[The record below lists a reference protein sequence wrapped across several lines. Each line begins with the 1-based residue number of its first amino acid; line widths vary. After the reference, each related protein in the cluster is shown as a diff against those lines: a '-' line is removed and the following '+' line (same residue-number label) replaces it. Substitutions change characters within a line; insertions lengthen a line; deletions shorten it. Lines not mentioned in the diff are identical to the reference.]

1 MAQSS
6 SLKKY
11 LPKIHAYP
19 LVAEL
24 ATTHKAQLLF
34 DISEDTPRKT
44 AIALMEEGIKS
55 LDTEA
60 RIGVLKDLSFISSV
74 TTKESARLGRKLF
87 KEMLGKEFEPE
98 VECSTDEDIMLY
110 LFLRHDEIM
119 EKLAFLS
126 PFYASKGYLSYE
138 SKAVGKAVA
147 ETKLTELS
155 REFTRIAN
163 KEDNATE
170 QSLEHLFLD
179 GILYVSSLFHEGY
192 DIGQSLNEEGTDRK
206 RITRRVQTVR
216 IAYLPGEEVVL
227 VAGNVSKHQKLV
239 FLDTFLRVV
248 TGGGY
253 EGKSESYD
261 LSPLKNLAHDF
272 IPYNKGTPFIR
283 ASVRSVTL
291 SYAEGKKKLR
301 IALPSGRQYSGMQ
314 SLEETLG
321 ELGLTQKFGTFTIA
335 NVAFAFLFQNKDKQD
350 KSVNVSCSLSPTKA
364 SLCPLFEYER
374 YTKTILKNAGI
385 YEGFKVA
392 EEA

>member
-1 MAQSS
+1 
-6 SLKKY
+6 
-11 LPKIHAYP
+11 
-19 LVAEL
+19 
-24 ATTHKAQLLF
+24 
-34 DISEDTPRKT
+34 
-44 AIALMEEGIKS
+44 
-55 LDTEA
+55 
-60 RIGVLKDLSFISSV
+60 
-74 TTKESARLGRKLF
+74 
-87 KEMLGKEFEPE
+87 MLGKEFEPE